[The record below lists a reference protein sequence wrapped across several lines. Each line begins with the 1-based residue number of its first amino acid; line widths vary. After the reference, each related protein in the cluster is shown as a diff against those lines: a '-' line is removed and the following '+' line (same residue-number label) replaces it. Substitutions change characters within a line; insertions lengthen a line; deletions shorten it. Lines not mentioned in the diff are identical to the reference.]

1 MRIILIILIFPL
13 ALFGLDN
20 NLCTAWDAATNVVLE
35 LTVNYLVH
43 KNYVEPNL
51 KLEIT
56 AKNDEIDWD
65 DAQLIKW

>member
-1 MRIILIILIFPL
+1 
-13 ALFGLDN
+13 
-20 NLCTAWDAATNVVLE
+20 VLE